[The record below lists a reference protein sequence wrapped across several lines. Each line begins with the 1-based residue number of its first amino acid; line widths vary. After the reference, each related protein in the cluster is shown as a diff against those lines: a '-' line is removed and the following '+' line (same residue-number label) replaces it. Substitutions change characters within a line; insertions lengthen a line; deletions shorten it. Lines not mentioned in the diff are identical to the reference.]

1 VYVSLAIVAV
11 FAFIYSAIAGRIE
24 RSAISGPIVFIT
36 FGLICGPYGIGILNM
51 DVDNIELRT
60 IADLTLAL
68 ILFIDA
74 ANADLSILRTNM
86 KIPGRMLLVGM
97 PLVIILGVIAGW
109 YLFPGVSI
117 FELCILATMLAA
129 TDAALGK
136 GVITNQAVPARIREG
151 LNAESGLNDGLA
163 VPILFVFIALAAG
176 SGNDQDSTGMALGLV
191 ARELGIGLVVGL
203 GLTLVG
209 VWLANWCYRQGW
221 FSEIW
226 KQILV
231 VALALACFATAQS
244 LHGSGYIAAF
254 VGGLLFGRLAGHDT
268 HALVFAAEGIG
279 ELLALTTWVMF
290 GAAVVG
296 QAWAGM
302 TWPIVVYSLLSL
314 TVIRMLPMVVS
325 LAGTGEN
332 LESKLF
338 LAWFG
343 PRGLA
348 SIVFVIIVASYE
360 LPGYA
365 ILEHTVVCTVTLCV
379 LAHGLTA
386 NAWANRLGA
395 RSQQTMEA
403 TFPNK
408 QNTHQGN
415 QHG

>member
-1 VYVSLAIVAV
+1 MYTNLAIVAV
-11 FAFIYSAIAGRIE
+11 FAFIYSAIAGKIE
-24 RSAISGPIVFIT
+24 RSMISGPILFIA
-36 FGLICGPYGIGILNM
+36 FGLICGPFGLGILNIE
-51 DVDNIELRT
+51 VENIEVRV

-68 ILFIDA
+68 ILFNDA
-74 ANADLSILRTNM
+74 ANADLSVLRSFL
-86 KIPGRMLLVGM
+86 KIPGRMLLFGM
-97 PLVIILGVIAGW
+97 PLVIVLGVIAGW
-109 YLFPGVSI
+109 YLFPGVSL

-163 VPILFVFIALAAG
+163 VPVLFVFIALATG
-176 SGNDQDSTGMALGLV
+176 SGNDQGSTSLALGLV

-203 GLTLVG
+203 SLTLIG
-209 VWLANWCYRQGW
+209 VVLANWCRRRGW
-221 FSEIW
+221 FSDIW

-254 VGGLLFGRLAGHDT
+254 VGGLLFGRLVGHET

-279 ELLALTTWVMF
+279 ELLALATWVTF
-290 GAAVVG
+290 GAAAVG
-296 QAWAGM
+296 QAWAGI
-302 TWPIVVYSLLSL
+302 TWPIVVYSFLSL

-348 SIVFVIIVASYE
+348 SIVFVIIVAGYE
-360 LPGYA
+360 LPGY
-365 ILEHTVVCTVTLCV
+365 LTLVHTVACTVTLCV

-386 NAWANRLGA
+386 NVWAKGLGA
-395 RSQQTMEA
+395 RSQRIS
-403 TFPNK
+403 N
-408 QNTHQGN
+408 
-415 QHG
+415 

>member
-1 VYVSLAIVAV
+1 MYIDLAIVAV
-11 FAFIYSAIAGRIE
+11 FAFIYSAVAGRIE
-24 RSAISGPIVFIT
+24 RSMVSGPIVFLI
-36 FGLICGPYGIGILNM
+36 FGLICGPYGLGILNM
-51 DVDNIELRT
+51 EAENMELRA
-60 IADLTLAL
+60 IVDITLAL

-86 KIPGRMLLVGM
+86 KIPGRMLIIGM
-97 PLVIILGVIAGW
+97 PLVILLGVVAGW
-109 YLFPGVSI
+109 YLFPEMAI
-117 FELCILATMLAA
+117 FELCILATILAA

-136 GVITNQAVPARIREG
+136 GVITNMAVPSRIREG

-163 VPILFVFIALAAG
+163 VPILFVFIALATGAG
-176 SGNDQDSTGMALGLV
+176 SDQDSTLMALSLV
-191 ARELGIGLVVGL
+191 ARELGIGAIVGL
-203 GLTLVG
+203 GLTFIG
-209 VWLANWCYRQGW
+209 VLLANWCYRKGW
-221 FSEIW
+221 WSDIW

-268 HALVFAAEGIG
+268 HDLVFAAEGIG

-302 TWPIVVYSLLSL
+302 TWPIIIYSLLSL

-325 LAGTGEN
+325 LSGTGEN

-348 SIVFVIIVASYE
+348 SIVFIIIVSSYD
-360 LPGYA
+360 LPGYSTMV
-365 ILEHTVVCTVTLCV
+365 HTVVCTITLCV
-379 LAHGLTA
+379 LAHGFTA
-386 NAWANRLGA
+386 NAWARGLGR
-395 RSQQTMEA
+395 RSQGEKAPDDPELQS
-403 TFPNK
+403 N
-408 QNTHQGN
+408 H
-415 QHG
+415 

>member
-1 VYVSLAIVAV
+1 MYENLAIVAG
-11 FAFIYSAIAGRIE
+11 FAFIYSAISGRVD
-24 RSAISGPIVFIT
+24 RSMITGPILFIA
-36 FGLICGPYGIGILNM
+36 FGLICGPLVLGIL
-51 DVDNIELRT
+51 DINIKNVELRVV
-60 IADLTLAL
+60 ADITLAL

-74 ANADLSILRTNM
+74 ANADLSILRSNI
-86 KIPGRMLLVGM
+86 KIPRRMLLIGM
-97 PLVIILGVIAGW
+97 PMVIVLGVGFGW
-109 YLFPGVSI
+109 VLFPDLSI

-136 GVITNQAVPARIREG
+136 GVITNKDVPSRVREG

-163 VPILFVFIALAAG
+163 VPILFVFIALATG
-176 SGNDQDSTGMALGLV
+176 TGGEHDSEHLALGLV
-191 ARELGIGLVVGL
+191 VRELGIGIVVGL
-203 GLTLVG
+203 GLTAIG
-209 VWLANWCYRQGW
+209 AKLASWCYRQGW
-221 FSEIW
+221 FSDVW
-226 KQILV
+226 QQILV

-254 VGGLLFGRLAGHDT
+254 VGGLLFGRIAGSAT
-268 HALVFAAEGIG
+268 HQLVHSAEGIG

-302 TWPIVVYSLLSL
+302 TWQIVVYSLLSL

-325 LAGTGEN
+325 LTGTGEN

-348 SIVFVIIVASYE
+348 SIVFMIIVASYN
-360 LPGYA
+360 LPGYSV
-365 ILEHTVVCTVTLCV
+365 LVHTVVCTVTLCV

-386 NAWANRLGA
+386 NPWARAFGR
-395 RSQQTMEA
+395 RSKASENIA
-403 TFPNK
+403 TSNS
-408 QNTHQGN
+408 
-415 QHG
+415 

>member
-1 VYVSLAIVAV
+1 MYTSLAIVAV

-24 RSAISGPIVFIT
+24 RSIISGPILFIA
-36 FGLICGPYGIGILNM
+36 FGLICGPYGLGILNIE
-51 DVDNIELRT
+51 VENIEMRV

-74 ANADLSILRTNM
+74 ANADLRVLRMNM
-86 KIPGRMLLVGM
+86 KIPGRMLLIGM
-97 PLVIILGVIAGW
+97 PLVIVLGVFAGW
-109 YLFPGVSI
+109 VLFPAVSI

-136 GVITNQAVPARIREG
+136 GVITNKAVPSRIREG

-163 VPILFVFIALAAG
+163 VPILFVFIALATGADNG
-176 SGNDQDSTGMALGLV
+176 QHSSGMALGLV
-191 ARELGIGLVVGL
+191 ARELGIGMAVGL
-203 GLTLVG
+203 GLTLIG
-209 VWLANWCYRQGW
+209 VALANWCYRQGW
-221 FSEIW
+221 FSDIW
-226 KQILV
+226 QQILV
-231 VALALACFATAQS
+231 VALALACFAAAQS

-268 HALVFAAEGIG
+268 HQLVFAAEGIG
-279 ELLALTTWVMF
+279 ELLALTVWVMF

-325 LAGTGEN
+325 LIGSGVS

-348 SIVFVIIVASYE
+348 SIVFIIIVAGYN
-360 LPGYA
+360 LPGYS
-365 ILEHTVVCTVTLCV
+365 IMVHTVVCTVTLCV
-379 LAHGLTA
+379 LAHGLSA
-386 NAWANRLGA
+386 NAWAKGLGS
-395 RSQQTMEA
+395 RSQKMSEA
-403 TFPNK
+403 VPPK
-408 QNTHQGN
+408 
-415 QHG
+415 